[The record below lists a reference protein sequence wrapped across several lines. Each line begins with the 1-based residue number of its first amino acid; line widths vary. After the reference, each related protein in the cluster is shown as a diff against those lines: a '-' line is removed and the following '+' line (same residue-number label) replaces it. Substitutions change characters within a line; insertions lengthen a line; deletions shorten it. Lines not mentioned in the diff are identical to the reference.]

1 MPRTVILQDHE
12 RGLLVRSG
20 HVVAWLDPG
29 RHRLWSRH
37 TEIRKLDLTLGF
49 APLTPEVR
57 AVVPAGAAEEIEVE
71 HGQLALVR
79 VDGRPAACLLPGRW
93 LLWQLRSE
101 VTAVVVST
109 KPVLANDHVPAAFRP
124 LVPASHLLTVTVA
137 AHERAL
143 VYVDGA
149 LDRVVGE
156 GAWAFF
162 AADRAVTVT
171 RVDMR
176 EREIQIV
183 GQEVMTADKVTV
195 RLNLVVK
202 LRVTDAEK
210 SAREVASLDAAIY
223 TDAQMVAR
231 RWVAGATVDQLLER
245 RNDARAAMR
254 AELGERAAGWGAA
267 IVEMDLK
274 DVILPGEMKTILN
287 QVIEAEKRAAANVI
301 LRREETAAT
310 RSLMNTAKLLEQSP
324 TLLRLKELEAWKD
337 IAEKVDQLTLVATP
351 QELVSRLTI
360 PGAAR

>member
-1 MPRTVILQDHE
+1 MPRTIILHDHE
-12 RGLLVRSG
+12 RGLLIRSG
-20 HVVAWLDPG
+20 RVVAWLEPG

-37 TEIRKLDLTLGF
+37 TEVRKIDLD
-49 APLTPEVR
+49 AAAIPLTPELR
-57 AVVPAGAAEEIEVE
+57 AVVPPGAAEEIEVL
-71 HGQLALVR
+71 HRQIALVT
-79 VDGRPAACLLPGRW
+79 VDGRPATCLLPGRW
-93 LLWQLRSE
+93 LLWQLRAE
-101 VTAVVVST
+101 VDAEIVST
-109 KPVLANDHVPAAFRP
+109 APVLANDHVPAAFRA
-124 LVPASHLLTVTVA
+124 LVPGTQLITATVG

-143 VYVDGA
+143 IYVDGA

-162 AADRAVTVT
+162 TADRSVSIT
-171 RVDMR
+171 RVDLR

-202 LRVTDAEK
+202 MRITDAEK
-210 SAREVASLDAAIY
+210 SVREVASIDAALY
-223 TDAQMVAR
+223 TEAQMVAR

-245 RNDARAAMR
+245 RGDARAAMR
-254 AELGERAAGWGAA
+254 AELRERAAGWGADV
-267 IVEMDLK
+267 VEMDLK
-274 DVILPGEMKTILN
+274 DIVLPGEMKTILN

-337 IAEKVDQLTLVATP
+337 IAEKVDHLTLVATP
-351 QELVSRLTI
+351 QELASRLTI
-360 PGAAR
+360 PGSGR